1 MPLIRGRHYADHYDS
16 IFIGTSTLSLLE
28 AIYQRRQGRQ
38 VLMIDDQ
45 PRIGGVWVALELFG
59 LHDVEN
65 AIHYFLFDRLGIEFM
80 RSALGWNV
88 VASPRKYRIFHEP
101 FFGLRR
107 IAYDNRLGLV
117 AARLVEA
124 RSDTP
129 AGERGPGWRLRVLAS
144 AVREALG
151 RRGGSHYLAGGTPEM
166 MRSIESLVSGTQLE
180 LLMSTHVE
188 RLHFDRAARRV
199 TVGAGGA
206 EFTADSIGISHGS
219 RLKNLSCDS
228 GTVEVPQ
235 ETHRRPQIH
244 MLVRDS
250 SPALIYEGI
259 FVADPLIKYVHDVT
273 RFTREAA
280 EIQGKNKLLVL
291 ATQHEYVESEA
302 LYRQLLDRLKSAG
315 VVGDDAQLEGYNWY
329 ESFLPA
335 LSTDVLGDLQRRF
348 APLVNILKSEDFCAA
363 MGLYGPRWRTALC

>member
-1 MPLIRGRHYADHYDS
+1 
-16 IFIGTSTLSLLE
+16 
-28 AIYQRRQGRQ
+28 
-38 VLMIDDQ
+38 
-45 PRIGGVWVALELFG
+45 
-59 LHDVEN
+59 
-65 AIHYFLFDRLGIEFM
+65 
-80 RSALGWNV
+80 
-88 VASPRKYRIFHEP
+88 
-101 FFGLRR
+101 
-107 IAYDNRLGLV
+107 
-117 AARLVEA
+117 
-124 RSDTP
+124 
-129 AGERGPGWRLRVLAS
+129 
-144 AVREALG
+144 
-151 RRGGSHYLAGGTPEM
+151 M

-273 RFTREAA
+273 RFTREAP

-315 VVGDDAQLEGYNWY
+315 IVGDDAQLEGYNWY